1 MPDAIAVPSLQTTA
15 DVVEQR
21 LYDLERRR
29 KTTPPDANVEDC
41 CVTYCKFA
49 NTNITSFN
57 TNTTALSLSVPI
69 LNPGRLRVAATV
81 SATFNGT
88 GDFWLQ
94 INPQF
99 DATNFQVQ
107 SEHRVQSSA
116 NGDKGTASFDE
127 AFDYAAGT
135 TGFITVSVFIFNL
148 SVASIDILGSL
159 TVDVK
164 GRHGSLHCSPAQIGQ

>member
-1 MPDAIAVPSLQTTA
+1 MPEATFVPSIPAAA

-29 KTTPPDANVEDC
+29 RALPPQQDVEDC
-41 CVTYCKFA
+41 CVTYCDYLSA
-49 NTNITSFN
+49 NITAFN
-57 TNTTALSLSVPI
+57 TNTTGLSISVPI
-69 LNPGRLRVAATV
+69 LNAGRFRVAATV
-81 SATFNGT
+81 SATVNGN

-107 SEHRVQSSA
+107 SEHRDQNA
-116 NGDKGTASFDE
+116 LNGDKGTASFDE
-127 AFDYAAGT
+127 AYDYGAGT
-135 TGFITVSVFIFNL
+135 TGFVTVSVFIFNL
-148 SVASIDILGSL
+148 SANSIDVNGSL
-159 TVDVK
+159 TVDIK